1 MNCLDVRRA
10 LGAEPHVRTPELE
23 AHLAGCAACARHADE
38 LARFDALLLDA
49 LRLPV
54 PTANADATRLPAAT
68 IPAPLRRGWG
78 ALAAIA
84 ATVVI
89 GLSVWLAQPR
99 AALASALV
107 AHMAHEPTAW
117 TRTDVVVPPGR
128 VQPLLASAGLVLAE
142 DGPKVSYVM
151 SCFFRGRY
159 VPHLVVQT
167 DAGPVTVMILPR
179 EHVAERSTF
188 DEGGYRGV
196 IVPARHGSLALLAKP
211 QMSPAQLDATLARL
225 EGALHFRD

>member
-1 MNCLDVRRA
+1 MNCLDARRA

-23 AHLAGCAACARHADE
+23 AHLAGCAACARHAEE
-38 LARFDALLLDA
+38 LARFDALLLEA
-49 LRLPV
+49 LRVPV
-54 PTANADATRLPAAT
+54 PSVTPGATRVAAPS
-68 IPAPLRRGWG
+68 IPVPLRRGWG
-78 ALAAIA
+78 ALAAVA

-99 AALASALV
+99 EALASALV
-107 AHMAHEPTAW
+107 EHMAHEPEAW
-117 TRTDVVVPPGR
+117 TRTDVAVSSARLRPV
-128 VQPLLASAGLVLAE
+128 LASAGLELAE

-179 EHVAERSTF
+179 EHVVERATF

-196 IVPARHGSLALLAKP
+196 IVPARHGSLALLAKS
-211 QMSPAQLDATLARL
+211 QMSAGDLDATLARL
-225 EGALHFRD
+225 QGALHFRD